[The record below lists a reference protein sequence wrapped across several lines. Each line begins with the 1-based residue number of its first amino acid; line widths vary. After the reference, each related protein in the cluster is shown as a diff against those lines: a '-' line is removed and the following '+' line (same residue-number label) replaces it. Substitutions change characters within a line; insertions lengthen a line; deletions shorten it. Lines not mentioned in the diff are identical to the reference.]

1 MKASFGAG
9 PCVPASVQVLQD
21 RLKSD
26 EAAIAGEKD
35 EMTRLQ
41 GELQSAELKARQ
53 TSVDLSLVAAGLGA
67 LIVALIALRLR
78 PRRRPRGGAA
88 GAPVSPSPAPA
99 PKADAASVDTVP

>member
-1 MKASFGAG
+1 M
-9 PCVPASVQVLQD
+9 LQD

-26 EAAIAGEKD
+26 EAAISGEKD

-41 GELQSAELKARQ
+41 GELQTAESKAHQ
-53 TSVDLSLVAAGLGA
+53 TSVDLSLVASGLGA

-78 PRRRPRGGAA
+78 PRRPRGGAA

-99 PKADAASVDTVP
+99 PKADAVAAETVP